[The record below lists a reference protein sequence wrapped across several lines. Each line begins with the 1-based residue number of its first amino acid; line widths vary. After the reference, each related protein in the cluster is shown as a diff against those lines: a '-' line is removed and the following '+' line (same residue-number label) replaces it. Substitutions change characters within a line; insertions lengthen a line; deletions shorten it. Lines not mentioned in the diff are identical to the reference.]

1 MSLSKV
7 PKVYATALLELAIE
21 ANSVEATEQELSEIV
36 NAFSEDESI
45 RHYFLSPVVDP
56 IQKEKAVFKAMSG
69 RASEIVVNF
78 VSLVVSKN
86 RYLFLP
92 DIAEAFRAGVD
103 KLKNRSALKII
114 SKESLSPEQKEKIIK
129 TLTGSFKREFRVME
143 TLDSHLIGGFKL
155 FVDDYLIDA
164 SIRYKLDGIEEALLQ
179 KKIPVGAM
187 YEN

>member
-7 PKVYATALLELAIE
+7 PKVYATALLELAID
-21 ANSVEATEQELSEIV
+21 ANSVEATEDELTQIV
-36 NAFSEDESI
+36 DVFFSDDSV
-45 RHYFLSPVVDP
+45 RNYFLSPVVDP
-56 IQKEKAVFKAMSG
+56 IEKEKAAFKAING
-69 RASEIVVNF
+69 RASEIVTNF
-78 VSLVVSKN
+78 VSLVVRKN

-92 DIAEAFRAGVD
+92 EIAEAFRAGVD
-103 KLKNRSALKII
+103 RLKNRSALRII

-129 TLTGSFKREFRVME
+129 SLTVSFKREFRVTE

-155 FVDDYLIDA
+155 YVDDYLIDA